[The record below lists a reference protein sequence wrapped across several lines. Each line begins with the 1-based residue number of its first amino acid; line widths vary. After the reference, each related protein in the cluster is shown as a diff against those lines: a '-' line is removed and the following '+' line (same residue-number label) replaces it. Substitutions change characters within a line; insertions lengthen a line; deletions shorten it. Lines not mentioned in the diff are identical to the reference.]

1 MLRCGKEWLIWLCLE
16 YHSGNLQTHE
26 KWTLVESRGQWRDEW
41 SSFDVIVL
49 DRNYQSKT
57 AWVVWICLQ
66 LSRRNLSVRR
76 KDISFDVDLLSLS
89 PCRTYGIEPALI
101 DVILDILINHLHN
114 SSNDSLDVHTVRTIA
129 QFMIE
134 RKNIIVPLLE
144 FTLKCQPVE
153 LSTDWI
159 P

>member
-1 MLRCGKEWLIWLCLE
+1 M
-16 YHSGNLQTHE
+16 NL
-26 KWTLVESRGQWRDEW
+26 LVII
-41 SSFDVIVL
+41 SSKPFG
-49 DRNYQSKT
+49 QSK
-57 AWVVWICLQ
+57 IDFIQCG
-66 LSRRNLSVRR
+66 
-76 KDISFDVDLLSLS
+76 LSLFLG

-153 LSTDWI
+153 LFTDWI